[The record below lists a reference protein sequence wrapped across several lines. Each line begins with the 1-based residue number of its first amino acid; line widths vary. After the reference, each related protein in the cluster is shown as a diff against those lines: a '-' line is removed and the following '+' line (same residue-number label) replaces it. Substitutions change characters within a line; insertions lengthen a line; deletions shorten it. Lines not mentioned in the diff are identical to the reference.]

1 MDLAVKIFQIV
12 FYIIG
17 TLFML
22 TFAIIGIWA
31 FIIFN
36 KYYKTKRI
44 ENYLLEKIYQAIN
57 QITYK
62 NNSSLNENTDEDL
75 LGLDDLLDE
84 NNDNA

>member
-1 MDLAVKIFQIV
+1 MDLTVKIFQIV
-12 FYIIG
+12 FYSIG
-17 TLFML
+17 ALFML

-84 NNDNA
+84 NTDNE

>member
-1 MDLAVKIFQIV
+1 MGLAVKIFQIV
-12 FYIIG
+12 FYSIG
-17 TLFML
+17 ALFML

-57 QITYK
+57 QITY

-84 NNDNA
+84 NTDNV